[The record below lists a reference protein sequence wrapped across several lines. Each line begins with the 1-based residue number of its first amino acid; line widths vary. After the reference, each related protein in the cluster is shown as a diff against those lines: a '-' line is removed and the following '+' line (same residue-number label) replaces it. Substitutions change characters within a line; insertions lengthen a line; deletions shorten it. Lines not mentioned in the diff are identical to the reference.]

1 MNKIKIMSIVLVM
14 IVGLVGCTME
24 NENEE
29 VLENKP
35 SAITS
40 KTINLTMMKPDSI
53 NPITNNNKTVG
64 YILNLIYDGLF
75 TINEN
80 YDVVPQ
86 LVEDYS
92 ISNDGMSVNIKL
104 KDIKWHDGSD
114 LTSNDVKFTID
125 LIKKN
130 TSSPYIA
137 LVDNISSVSATSNK
151 ELSINFKDKYA
162 FSVDTLT
169 FPIVSEKQLDNKG
182 DINSNQYNLI
192 GNGAYK
198 IKNYDQRK
206 SMSLIINDSYYD
218 KLPSTAKN
226 IEVEIVPDQ
235 EAQVS
240 MVISLDSDIANIS
253 LDDLSKF
260 YEKEFKTTTYE
271 SRDYE
276 CLLFN
281 YDNEFFRDIN
291 FRKAITSSIDK
302 NKILEE
308 GYINDASLINFP
320 LNSKSKYYDKDLK
333 VLDYSKDN
341 AKKYLSQVTLET
353 EQNNKEE
360 ENKDA
365 KDTSKQENKDTKIS
379 EADKEKNEKYL
390 SQVTL
395 ETEQNN
401 KEEENKDAKDT
412 SKQENKDTK
421 ISEADKEKNEK
432 EEKEKEIKKK
442 IANLNLKIIVNK
454 ENAERIKSAYIISDN
469 LKEIGIK
476 NTIVELSSAE
486 MTKAMDSKEYDL
498 ALAGW
503 ELSSIPD
510 ATNILSNIGYED
522 EKLTNYIA
530 SLKASTTES
539 QISDVYKSIQKYVN
553 ENALFM
559 SLVIRDDYI
568 VSNRRIEGD
577 TKPNSFDIYEGIT
590 NLNITK

>member
-162 FSVDTLT
+162 FSVDALT

-291 FRKAITSSIDK
+291 FRKAITSAIDK
-302 NKILEE
+302 SKILEE

-341 AKKYLSQVTLET
+341 AK
-353 EQNNKEE
+353 
-360 ENKDA
+360 
-365 KDTSKQENKDTKIS
+365 
-379 EADKEKNEKYL
+379 KYL

>member
-92 ISNDGMSVNIKL
+92 ISSDGMSVNIKL

-162 FSVDTLT
+162 FSVDALT

-218 KLPSTAKN
+218 KLPSNAKN

-291 FRKAITSSIDK
+291 FRKAITSAIDK
-302 NKILEE
+302 SKILEE

-379 EADKEKNEKYL
+379 EADKEKNEK
-390 SQVTL
+390 
-395 ETEQNN
+395 E
-401 KEEENKDAKDT
+401 
-412 SKQENKDTK
+412 
-421 ISEADKEKNEK
+421 
-432 EEKEKEIKKK
+432 EKEIKKK

-522 EKLTNYIA
+522 EKLTNYIV